1 MDTTVTAAKA
11 EDTARAQSPQEVS
24 TPENTAPKASEAT
37 PAPKEE
43 AKEDATKVGENPDKG
58 EERRPFHEDP
68 VFNRLNRRTRRNEAL
83 IREQSETI
91 SSLKA
96 GIEELLA
103 LQKGADYKPVEK
115 TSEGSIDFE
124 ALMDSEME
132 ILAEKE
138 GLTPQEEAIVM
149 EISKEHAITGADG
162 ESVPLPLENAFK
174 IYLKYQKS
182 QVQTETPKQEPK
194 KEEVK
199 PTSKPEPVS
208 KDGVPAGFVAKRPM
222 HVIIEEAKA
231 QMRK

>member
-11 EDTARAQSPQEVS
+11 GETAGAQRPQEVS
-24 TPENTAPKASEAT
+24 TPENTAPKASEAN
-37 PAPKEE
+37 PAPKEK
-43 AKEDATKVGENPDKG
+43 AEDDASKVGETQEKG

-103 LQKGADYKPVEK
+103 LQKGADYKPAEK
-115 TSEGSIDFE
+115 TSEGPIDFE

-149 EISKEHAITGADG
+149 EISKEHAIIGSDG

-182 QVQTETPKQEPK
+182 QVKNETPKQEPK

-199 PTSKPEPVS
+199 PTSKEPPAS
-208 KDGVPAGFVAKRPM
+208 KNGVPAGFVTKRPM